1 MSPQAPPP
9 LNTSALDDLAL
20 LADEIYTEMNGEK
33 DAVAAAAAQ
42 VIAAEEAARRAEI
55 LEKER
60 LEKEA
65 ATAQRRLERVEKQ
78 REKDEDKAAKAQEAQ
93 DAINAKRAAD
103 IIARERKR
111 ELKEVQRL
119 EKIAAAGVAAAAA
132 AEAAI
137 AAAAVA
143 AAVAAASPAVVPP
156 PIADASPRPSSNGLV
171 IKLPARN
178 GGAPASSAKEEESAE
193 DRSREKGKGKS
204 VLDDHKDSLF
214 IPNRTFP
221 FVPLSPR
228 PDSPSPA
235 PGSAFLSS
243 IPAIPPFRARPPSV
257 ASPVPA
263 TSTPSVASPIPA
275 TSALTPAVSLCPVPV
290 NPSSSTDA
298 SSQVVLPAPTSEPAT
313 TQPAPLPPPDVDSVM
328 EDVRMLP

>member
-1 MSPQAPPP
+1 
-9 LNTSALDDLAL
+9 
-20 LADEIYTEMNGEK
+20 MNGEK

-143 AAVAAASPAVVPP
+143 AASPAVVPP

-193 DRSREKGKGKS
+193 DRLREKGKGKS

-243 IPAIPPFRARPPSV
+243 IPAIPPFRARPFSV

-275 TSALTPAVSLCPVPV
+275 ASTPTPAVSLPR
-290 NPSSSTDA
+290 SR
-298 SSQVVLPAPTSEPAT
+298 QSE
-313 TQPAPLPPPDVDSVM
+313 L
-328 EDVRMLP
+328 EH

>member
-1 MSPQAPPP
+1 
-9 LNTSALDDLAL
+9 
-20 LADEIYTEMNGEK
+20 MNGEK

-42 VIAAEEAARRAEI
+42 VIAAEEAARRVEI

-143 AAVAAASPAVVPP
+143 AASPAVVPP

-193 DRSREKGKGKS
+193 DRLREKGKGKS

-263 TSTPSVASPIPA
+263 TSTPSVASPMPA
-275 TSALTPAVSLCPVPV
+275 TSALTPAVSLCPVPI

-313 TQPAPLPPPDVDSVM
+313 TQPAPFPPPDVDSVM
-328 EDVRMLP
+328 EDVQMLP